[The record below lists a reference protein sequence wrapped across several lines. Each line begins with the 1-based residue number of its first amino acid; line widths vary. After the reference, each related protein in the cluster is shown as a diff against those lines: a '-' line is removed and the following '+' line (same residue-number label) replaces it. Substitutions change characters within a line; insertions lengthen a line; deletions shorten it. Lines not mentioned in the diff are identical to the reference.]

1 MNRLNFVLGISSIA
15 SPPPIPHWLKAL
27 STGRSGKHAA
37 GFSSFDWR
45 KRRVRLAAAVQW
57 GDVSKKVGVSLEYH
71 KTWNSTVNHRLT
83 ARVESL
89 RRRER
94 EASIGSVM
102 NKWLTVSY
110 LFSEWKGPHFP
121 GLPAQQCGLLVSRAI
136 IDSILTICLPIF
148 LSWPPDF
155 WVTLTMCSHCNN
167 TGRAF
172 TTYPAG
178 QNETVEIKV
187 QSDILV

>member
-15 SPPPIPHWLKAL
+15 PPPPPIPHWLKAL

-57 GDVSKKVGVSLEYH
+57 GDVSKKVGVSLEYL
-71 KTWNSTVNHRLT
+71 KTWNSPVNHRLT

-136 IDSILTICLPIF
+136 TDSI
-148 LSWPPDF
+148 
-155 WVTLTMCSHCNN
+155 LTMCSHCNN

-178 QNETVEIKV
+178 RNETVEIKV